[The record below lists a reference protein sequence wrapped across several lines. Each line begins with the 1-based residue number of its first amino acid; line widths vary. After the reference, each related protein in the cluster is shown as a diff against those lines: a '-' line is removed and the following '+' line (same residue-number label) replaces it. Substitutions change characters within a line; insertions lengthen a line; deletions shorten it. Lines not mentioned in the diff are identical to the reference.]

1 MTPDILADRIRDLDA
16 QFRAL
21 RRERVRT
28 DEERA
33 AREKRIDALVKRF
46 TQDIERGTKT

>member
-16 QFRAL
+16 QFCAL

-28 DEERA
+28 DEERD
-33 AREKRIDALVKRF
+33 ARERRIDALVKNF
-46 TQDIERGTKT
+46 TQDIERGTT